1 LDCCTCKKGA
11 ELVADGIHLLQF
23 FLETRYK
30 PDTYTRMSTHS
41 YKYIRAH
48 LISMSTSEK
57 LSRFDLKI
65 HEVGHEKCFAVDEDV
80 VFY

>member
-1 LDCCTCKKGA
+1 
-11 ELVADGIHLLQF
+11 
-23 FLETRYK
+23 
-30 PDTYTRMSTHS
+30 MSTYS
-41 YKYIRAH
+41 YEYIRAH

-65 HEVGHEKCFAVDEDV
+65 HEVGHEECFAVDEDV